1 MQFVLGLMSHHLP
14 PPPEEVPVAEAA
26 AAAIQHTHP
35 SYALLS
41 FLVFQAVVQVVLVC
55 ALGFCAAHFRLL
67 NPALQKHISQLN
79 VMLFTPC
86 LIFVKLA
93 SAITADKLADLAII
107 PVLFVLTTGV
117 SYLAARLINR
127 IQGFTRRES
136 NFVIAMAVFANSNSL
151 PVSLTVALAQTLP
164 ALKWL
169 PDDTSDMIASRGI
182 LYLLIF
188 QQLGQM
194 LRWSWGYN
202 TLLAKNDGSEII
214 TLTSSR
220 LSISTVPDRDHDND
234 DDIDV
239 ENDADE
245 VAQFISRNV
254 NSELSIETI
263 ALTAKQLIPEDSSTD
278 SSSSSSSDVSD
289 SPTGSLFY
297 NSDQTLL
304 PSFNRSYRK
313 DSNRSWFYR
322 IVDSPRLHQVQ
333 RFLVNLLK
341 YMNPPLWAM
350 ISALIVASIS
360 PLQHWLFED
369 KDTFVYRTFTSA
381 ITQTSQVSIPLIL
394 VVLGANLYPDDTA
407 APPSPNFKR
416 IVASSLVARMLISG
430 IVLIPLLAVFA
441 KFVHLSIIDDPI
453 FLVVL
458 FLLATAP
465 PAIQL
470 SQICQLNEVFEREMS
485 AVLFWGYVVLTLPV
499 TMVMVVMS
507 LEVLEWAGRLPSG

>member
-1 MQFVLGLMSHHLP
+1 MQFVLGSMSQPLLRLA
-14 PPPEEVPVAEAA
+14 PEDVAGAA
-26 AAAIQHTHP
+26 ATEHTHP

-55 ALGFCAAHFRLL
+55 VLGFWAAHVRLL

-79 VMLFTPC
+79 VNLFTPC

-93 SAITADKLADLAII
+93 SAITADKLVDLAII

-117 SYLAARLINR
+117 SYVAALVINR
-127 IQGFTRRES
+127 IQGFSRRES

-151 PVSLTVALAQTLP
+151 PVSLTIALAQTLP
-164 ALKWL
+164 TLKWL
-169 PDDTSDMIASRGI
+169 PDDTSDMVASRGI

-202 TLLAKNDGSEII
+202 TLLSKDDGSDNI
-214 TLTSSR
+214 TLTSAR
-220 LSISTVPDRDHDND
+220 ISVSND
-234 DDIDV
+234 SDD
-239 ENDADE
+239 EAEE

-254 NSELSIETI
+254 NSDLSIETI
-263 ALTAKQLIPEDSSTD
+263 ALSAKQLLPEESSSD
-278 SSSSSSSDVSD
+278 SSSSSDVSD
-289 SPTGSLFY
+289 SPTASLFY

-313 DSNRSWFYR
+313 DFKRSWYFA
-322 IVDSPRLHQVQ
+322 IVDSPRLAKLQS
-333 RFLVNLLK
+333 FLVKLMN

-350 ISALIVASIS
+350 ISALIVASIT
-360 PLQHWLFED
+360 PLQRLLFED
-369 KDTFVYRTFTSA
+369 KDTFIYRTFTSA
-381 ITQTSQVSIPLIL
+381 VTQTSQVSVPLIL
-394 VVLGANLYPDDTA
+394 VVLGGNLYPDDGA
-407 APPSPNFKR
+407 APPSPHFKR

-430 IVLIPLLAVFA
+430 MVLIPILAVFA
-441 KFVHLSIIDDPI
+441 KFVHLSIVDDPI

-507 LEVLEWAGRLPSG
+507 LEVLEWAGRLPSV